1 VASKGYDGRVAE
13 FSLAG
18 KAALVTGAAVR
29 VGRAIALALADAGAD
44 VAVHY
49 RSAKA
54 QADGVVETVRSMGR
68 RSVAIG
74 ADLADPEQ
82 CRRTVRGAI
91 GSLGSLDVL
100 VHSAANFHRASLAE
114 TDERLWDSAMDLN
127 ARAGYL
133 LAREAASTLR
143 ERRGRVVLISDF
155 LARDPARHYLAH
167 AVSKAAVEGLVRAL
181 AVELAPEVSVNGVAP
196 GTVLVPEGTS
206 PEDAES
212 LARRVPLRRNGDPE
226 DVARTVLFLCAG
238 PAFLTGQVIAVD
250 GGKSLT

>member
-1 VASKGYDGRVAE
+1 MAE

-49 RSAKA
+49 RSRRG
-54 QADGVVETVRSMGR
+54 QADTLVETVRSMGR

-74 ADLADPEQ
+74 ADLADPEE
-82 CRRTVRGAI
+82 CGRTVREAI

-100 VHSAANFHRASLAE
+100 VHAAANFYRASLTE
-114 TDERLWDSAMDLN
+114 TDERLWDSAMDVN

-196 GTVLVPEGTS
+196 GTVLVPDGTS
-206 PEDAES
+206 PEEAAS
-212 LARRVPLRRNGDPE
+212 LARRVPLRRNGDPD

-238 PAFLTGQVIAVD
+238 PAFLTGQIIAVD